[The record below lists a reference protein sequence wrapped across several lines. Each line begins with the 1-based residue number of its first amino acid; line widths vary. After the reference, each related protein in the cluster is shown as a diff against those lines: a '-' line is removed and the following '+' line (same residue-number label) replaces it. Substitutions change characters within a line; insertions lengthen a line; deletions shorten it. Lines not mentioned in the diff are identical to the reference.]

1 MNHTKMI
8 NRLKEARK
16 ARGLTQVEV
25 CKLVFIDQ
33 NSLSLFENNHRLPK
47 LDMVEK
53 LAKLYEVNPAWLVGW
68 SDEQ

>member
-1 MNHTKMI
+1 MI

-16 ARGLTQVEV
+16 VRGLTQVEV

-33 NSLSLFENNHRLPK
+33 NSLSLFENNHRLPR

-53 LAKLYEVNPAWLVGW
+53 LAKLYNVNPAWLVGW
-68 SDEQ
+68 SDKQ

>member
-1 MNHTKMI
+1 MI

-16 ARGLTQVEV
+16 ARGLTQNEV

-68 SDEQ
+68 SDEQWQH

>member
-1 MNHTKMI
+1 MI

-16 ARGLTQVEV
+16 TRGLTQNEV
-25 CKLVFIDQ
+25 CKLLFIDQ

-53 LAKLYEVNPAWLVGW
+53 LAKLYDVNPAWLVGW
-68 SDEQ
+68 SDKQ

>member
-1 MNHTKMI
+1 MI

-16 ARGLTQVEV
+16 TRGLTQTQV

-53 LAKLYEVNPAWLVGW
+53 LAKLYNVNPAWLVGW
-68 SDEQ
+68 SDKQ

>member
-1 MNHTKMI
+1 MI

-16 ARGLTQVEV
+16 ARGLTQNKV

-33 NSLSLFENNHRLPK
+33 NSLSLFENSHRLPR

-68 SDEQ
+68 SDEK

>member
-1 MNHTKMI
+1 MI

-53 LAKLYEVNPAWLVGW
+53 LAKLYNVNPAWLVDW
-68 SDEQ
+68 SDKQ

>member
-1 MNHTKMI
+1 MI

-53 LAKLYEVNPAWLVGW
+53 LTKLYEVNPAWLVGW
-68 SDEQ
+68 SDKQ

>member
-1 MNHTKMI
+1 MI

-16 ARGLTQVEV
+16 AIGLTQNEV

-68 SDEQ
+68 SDKQ

>member
-1 MNHTKMI
+1 MI
-8 NRLKEARK
+8 NRLKKARK

-25 CKLVFIDQ
+25 CKLVYIDQ

-53 LAKLYEVNPAWLVGW
+53 LAKLYNVNPAWLVGW
-68 SDEQ
+68 SDKK

>member
-1 MNHTKMI
+1 MI

-16 ARGLTQVEV
+16 A
-25 CKLVFIDQ
+25 
-33 NSLSLFENNHRLPK
+33 LSLFENNHRLPK

-68 SDEQ
+68 SDEKWWVRKHSKTK

>member
-1 MNHTKMI
+1 M
-8 NRLKEARK
+8 
-16 ARGLTQVEV
+16 
-25 CKLVFIDQ
+25 FIDQ

-68 SDEQ
+68 SDKK

>member
-1 MNHTKMI
+1 MI

-16 ARGLTQVEV
+16 A
-25 CKLVFIDQ
+25 
-33 NSLSLFENNHRLPK
+33 LSLFENNHRLPK

-68 SDEQ
+68 SDEK

>member
-1 MNHTKMI
+1 MI

-25 CKLVFIDQ
+25 CKLVFIVQ
-33 NSLSLFENNHRLPK
+33 NSLSLFENNHRLPR